1 MISVHWMNDAALQM
15 LAPAPLRV
23 EDCAFTVLDLET
35 TGGKPPEHRVTEI
48 ACYRVEKLKIIDR
61 FTTLV
66 NPQRS
71 IPAFVSNLTGITD
84 AMLAGQPR
92 AHEVLEELLKFI
104 GDSVVVAHHS
114 EFDRRFL
121 GHEMKLAGFGP
132 LLNDDL
138 CTCKLA
144 RRILPWLPS
153 KSLGNLASFFGIEQ
167 GRRHRADGDAHATG
181 ELLLVLLNYLSHR
194 GIDTLEDVLLFQH
207 GEMDYRR

>member
-1 MISVHWMNDAALQM
+1 MNDAAFQM
-15 LAPAPLRV
+15 LAPAPQRV
-23 EDCAFTVLDLET
+23 EDCTFTVLDLET

-48 ACYRVEKLKIIDR
+48 ACYRIVGLRIVDR
-61 FTTLV
+61 FATLV

-84 AMLAGQPR
+84 AMLADKPR
-92 AHEVLEELLKFI
+92 AHEVLEELLDFV

-121 GHEMKLAGFGP
+121 QHELKLARLPGLG
-132 LLNDDL
+132 NEDL

-181 ELLLVLLNYLSHR
+181 ELLLILLRYLQHR
-194 GIDTLEDVLLFQH
+194 GIETLDDVLLFQH